1 MRRGY
6 RGTDV
11 GGTSRYLDPQPR
23 LGTLKQIRKAKKVRE
38 ELNGEAEKREIS
50 KVTLPKFSWDEKK

>member
-6 RGTDV
+6 RGSEV

-38 ELNGEAEKREIS
+38 ELNGEAEKREMS
-50 KVTLPKFSWDEKK
+50 KVTLFKFSWDEKK

>member
-11 GGTSRYLDPQPR
+11 GGTSRYADPPPK
-23 LGTLKQIRKAKKVRE
+23 LTTIKKIRKAKKVRE
-38 ELNGEAEKREIS
+38 ELNGEAKKREIS
-50 KVTLPKFSWDEKK
+50 KVTLPKFSWDK

>member
-38 ELNGEAEKREIS
+38 ELNGEAEKREMS